1 MLYAVQTNLHQAPV
15 LTLRGPPAD
24 APVRC
29 AREAGGSQ
37 ARRGRARAQAFIQ
50 WGQWAA
56 TRPDLFP
63 GDLCAELARLHT
75 GAPRHG
81 FAHTRAAVEGAF
93 RRPLAELFDE
103 FDAAPVASGSIAQV
117 HRAVLS
123 ARGASGSC
131 YAPGARPRARLESAR
146 TGTADRL
153 GRVLGRPV
161 RRRGPRCGAP
171 IREEHLTCQH
181 PFETL
186 TLRRAR
192 GA

>member
-1 MLYAVQTNLHQAPV
+1 M
-15 LTLRGPPAD
+15 
-24 APVRC
+24 
-29 AREAGGSQ
+29 REAGRSRG
-37 ARRGRARAQAFIQ
+37 RRGRARAQAFIK

-81 FAHTRAAVEGAF
+81 FGHTRAAVEGAF

-131 YAPGARPRARLESAR
+131 YAPGARPARASKAPDRDCGQGR
-146 TGTADRL
+146 PCFGGCQVGGTAR
-153 GRVLGRPV
+153 GVVL
-161 RRRGPRCGAP
+161 
-171 IREEHLTCQH
+171 
-181 PFETL
+181 
-186 TLRRAR
+186 
-192 GA
+192 